1 MSRADTQ
8 SFRHYLAPRFWPTWL
23 AHGAIWLAARLP
35 FRWQMA
41 IGRDIG
47 RLSYH
52 FARRRRQICETNI
65 ALCFPELSEDQ
76 QRRLVKDTF
85 LSNGMGIME
94 IGLSWYR
101 RPEEFMD
108 RVTAHGVEHVEAA
121 RAQGRGVLLVSAHFC
136 TLELI
141 GGLTAQLF
149 PVDIT
154 YRAHKN
160 PLFDALMKR
169 GREQHFGAV
178 VERRQV
184 RLALRRL
191 REGHALWYAA
201 DQDYGPKHSIFA
213 PFFNRPA
220 ATITATSRFAR
231 YNDSPVIFF
240 AHYRTPDHQG
250 YELYFSE
257 PLENYPT
264 GDDVEDA
271 TRINGLIEAAIRRHP
286 EQYIWLHRR
295 FKTRPE
301 GTPDPYREHRKGLA

>member
-1 MSRADTQ
+1 MSREDKQ
-8 SFRHYLAPRFWPTWL
+8 SPRHYLTPRFWPTWL

-41 IGRDIG
+41 IGRVIG

-65 ALCFPELSEDQ
+65 ALCFPELSEEQ

-121 RAQGRGVLLVSAHFC
+121 HAQGRGVLLVSAHFC

-141 GGLTAQLF
+141 GGLAAQLF

-169 GREQHFGAV
+169 GRERHFGAV

-184 RLALRRL
+184 RQALRRL
-191 REGHALWYAA
+191 REGHTLWYAA
-201 DQDYGPKHSIFA
+201 DQDYGPRHSVFA

-250 YELYFSE
+250 YELYFSK
-257 PLENYPT
+257 PLEDYPT

-271 TRINGLIEAAIRRHP
+271 TRINRLIEAAIRRHP

-301 GTPDPYREHRKGLA
+301 GTPDPYRAHRKGLA